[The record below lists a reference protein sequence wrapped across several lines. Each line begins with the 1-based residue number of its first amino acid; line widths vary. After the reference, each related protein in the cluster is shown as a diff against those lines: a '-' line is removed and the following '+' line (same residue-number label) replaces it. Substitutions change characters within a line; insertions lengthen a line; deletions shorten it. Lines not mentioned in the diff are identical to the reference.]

1 MSFSNLINTQAVS
14 IIESLKLSERISLD
28 EIIIDRQNVFSIG
41 QLIYYFEL
49 LTSLVGD
56 LLNINTYNQ
65 PSVELSKKI
74 LINKLMSQ
82 KW

>member
-1 MSFSNLINTQAVS
+1 MNCI
-14 IIESLKLSERISLD
+14 
-28 EIIIDRQNVFSIG
+28 IIIDQQNAFSMG

-65 PSVELSKKI
+65 PGVELGKQI
-74 LINKLMSQ
+74 LIKNSS
-82 KW
+82 

>member
-1 MSFSNLINTQAVS
+1 MLNTHYFIS
-14 IIESLKLSERISLD
+14 DSDDGLFERIPLD
-28 EIIIDRQNVFSIG
+28 EIIIDKQDAFSIG

-65 PSVELSKKI
+65 HGVESGKNILMKKLESI
-74 LINKLMSQ
+74 K
-82 KW
+82 